1 MVLVLHLNLN
11 AGGKRHLGR
20 NEFEPSSAQLLERG
34 LYNPHVAGPPAAL
47 ALGLIYFGSN
57 NARVACPLLP
67 GVDFVRFLSVAR
79 STSTSTSTSASAGA
93 CASTYAS
100 GGAEQQ
106 TMQASAASDPLPVNV
121 AELERVPPELFVFR
135 ALAHALIYWHAIEP
149 TRDWVHAH
157 FPRV

>member
-1 MVLVLHLNLN
+1 MMVVNLN

-67 GVDFVRFLSVAR
+67 GVDFARYLSVAR
-79 STSTSTSTSASAGA
+79 STSIFTSTSTATSTSASV
-93 CASTYAS
+93 S
-100 GGAEQQ
+100 GVAEQHP
-106 TMQASAASDPLPVNV
+106 MQASAASDPLPVNV